1 MLRFIAEVKE
11 ALQVMGYE
19 LELGVSRPRAPHPR
33 GTHVGHHAGHHAGH
47 PARPH
52 SHLVSMV
59 AGETEF

>member
-11 ALQVMGYE
+11 AVQVMGYE
-19 LELGVSRPRAPHPR
+19 LELGVSRVPRPRAPHPR
-33 GTHVGHHAGHHAGH
+33 GTHVGHHAGH

-59 AGETEF
+59 TGETEF